1 MTYEEILDEIQAV
14 LGLIRPYIQRDGGDI
29 QFIKFEDGIVY
40 VRLSGACVG
49 CGGFEDT
56 LREMVED
63 TLLERVPGVIGVEH
77 IDGGAE

>member
-1 MTYEEILDEIQAV
+1 MTYEEILEEIQAV

-29 QFIKFEDGIVY
+29 TFIKFEDGIVY

-77 IDGGAE
+77 VD

>member
-1 MTYEEILDEIQAV
+1 MLNI
-14 LGLIRPYIQRDGGDI
+14 IRPYIQRDGGDV
-29 QFIKFEDGIVY
+29 QFVKFEDGIVY
-40 VRLSGACVG
+40 VQLTGACVG

-77 IDGGAE
+77 I